1 MKSVTKHILA
11 IIAISSFMLLCSCS
25 SPLSSRMNEYVTEVE
40 ASCQNWTAEDWER
53 SQSEYEKLLEE
64 YQTNYDSYSQ
74 EERDAINKSIGRYT
88 GLLVRQGIEETG
100 KILKDFGERL
110 PSLLEGF
117 MSAFDENHIE

>member
-1 MKSVTKHILA
+1 MQCKQLILWT
-11 IIAISSFMLLCSCS
+11 IAVLLITACNT
-25 SPLSSRMNEYVTEVE
+25 PLSNRIDNYVNEVE
-40 ASCQNWTAEDWER
+40 NNCSNWTEDDWEL

-74 EERDAINKSIGRYT
+74 EERDAINKAIGRYT

-100 KILKDFGERL
+100 NILKDFGERL

-117 MSAFDENHIE
+117 MSAFDENHTE

>member
-1 MKSVTKHILA
+1 MEWQGYDRN
-11 IIAISSFMLLCSCS
+11 LLLHKY
-25 SPLSSRMNEYVTEVE
+25 LSSEFHLESEILEHANYEKNC
-40 ASCQNWTAEDWER
+40 SNWTEDDWER

-74 EERDAINKSIGRYT
+74 EERDAINKAIGRYT

-117 MSAFDENHIE
+117 MSAFDENHTE

>member
-1 MKSVTKHILA
+1 MQWKQLILWT
-11 IIAISSFMLLCSCS
+11 IAVLLITACNT
-25 SPLSSRMNEYVTEVE
+25 PLSNRIDNYVNEVE
-40 ASCQNWTAEDWER
+40 NNCSNWTEDDWER

-74 EERDAINKSIGRYT
+74 EERDAINKAIGRYT

-100 KILKDFGERL
+100 KILKDFGGRL

-117 MSAFDENHIE
+117 MSAFDENHTE

>member
-1 MKSVTKHILA
+1 MHSKQLILW
-11 IIAISSFMLLCSCS
+11 IVGILLITGCNT
-25 SPLSSRMNEYVTEVE
+25 PLSNRIDNYVNDVE
-40 ASCQNWTAEDWER
+40 ANCNNWTEDDWER

-74 EERDAINKSIGRYT
+74 EERDAINKAIGRYS

-100 KILKDFGERL
+100 RFLKNFGERL

-117 MSAFDENHIE
+117 MSAFDEDRQE